1 MRSQTSD
8 LWILHSDTPSL
19 SHSDSMVGKALSCIL
34 LGSAVSIA
42 SYFLNRIR
50 KKLSCK
56 LGIEIEKDVFF
67 VKASFSISFLSL
79 KLTISLVLFK
89 KKNLFLFLILL
100 QYQQQPI
107 TGMAT
112 FVCLVMMKYA
122 TMIHSD
128 DLPNFYGLRHQ

>member
-8 LWILHSDTPSL
+8 LWILHSDTLSL
-19 SHSDSMVGKALSCIL
+19 SHRDSTVSKALSCIL

-50 KKLSCK
+50 RKLSCK
-56 LGIEIEKDVFF
+56 LGIEIEKDFF
-67 VKASFSISFLSL
+67 FCKSIFFYFFSKLKTYHLSCS
-79 KLTISLVLFK
+79 IY
-89 KKNLFLFLILL
+89 KKNLSLFLILL

-112 FVCLVMMKYA
+112 FVCLFMMKYA
-122 TMIHSD
+122 TLIHR
-128 DLPNFYGLRHQ
+128 FTC

>member
-1 MRSQTSD
+1 MRSQTSN
-8 LWILHSDTPSL
+8 LWILHSDTLSL
-19 SHSDSMVGKALSCIL
+19 SHRDPMVSNALSCIL

-42 SYFLNRIR
+42 SYFLSRIR
-50 KKLSCK
+50 NKLSCK

-67 VKASFSISFLSL
+67 VKASFSISFPSL
-79 KLTISLVLFK
+79 KLTISLVLFT
-89 KKNLFLFLILL
+89 KKNLSLFLILL

-112 FVCLVMMKYA
+112 FVCLFMMKYA

-128 DLPNFYGLRHQ
+128 DRPNFYGLGHQ